1 MLRHPDEGTL
11 RRLLDEPVAV
21 AIAEERHVD
30 SCPRCL
36 ARIASMYDDDA
47 FITQAFITQSLR
59 AQPEVAG
66 AEEALERFHAAPGE
80 PVRALP
86 RDHRVPARRPAR
98 RRRLLRPATAVTAAL
113 VLTGGTAAAAATHLV
128 PIFQPERVTP
138 VVVSAGDLSSL
149 ADLSRFGTFSGQTN
163 LRLTPEPSASALSE
177 AAGFGFTAVTPP
189 AGVTTGSSSYWL
201 IGPESA
207 QLKLS
212 VAKINRAA
220 LTARGRAGAPAAP
233 APGPGGRAG
242 APAAP
247 APGPGG
253 RAGAPAAP
261 AGLDGSVLQVSTGNG
276 ILEVWGTIGLPTL
289 GGGNQ
294 PLSSGV
300 AANSAGVF
308 GASARRS
315 AVRGVS
321 RDHPRGSAANGASPG
336 GAGSPLIPELPDLAL
351 IEIDGLTVSSSGVSL
366 STLES
371 YLLSQPG
378 ISPSLAAEIR
388 AIGDPSS
395 TLPLPV
401 PTGSSTTTVKV
412 GDHQAVV
419 YGLGQSAHVVVWAA
433 SGKVFAVLGRAAVPD
448 LLEVARQ
455 VG

>member
-66 AEEALERFHAAPGE
+66 AEEALERFHAALGE

-220 LTARGRAGAPAAP
+220 LTAR
-233 APGPGGRAG
+233 GRAG

>member
-247 APGPGG
+247 A
-253 RAGAPAAP
+253 
-261 AGLDGSVLQVSTGNG
+261 GLDGSVLQVSTGNG